1 MEDQNC
7 EGNARQQYVG
17 DCDQPQIKGELAN
30 NSILLVDDEKDICV
44 CLGHILRSTGHPVIT
59 CTNSINAVEFYKK
72 HYMSISLVI
81 LDVVMPV
88 MNGGDVF
95 LAMKAINPAIKAVMI
110 SGQCCEDVVT
120 KCMNEGALEF
130 VRKPFSASEII
141 GVVDRHILTSQ
152 PHLH

>member
-1 MEDQNC
+1 
-7 EGNARQQYVG
+7 
-17 DCDQPQIKGELAN
+17 
-30 NSILLVDDEKDICV
+30 
-44 CLGHILRSTGHPVIT
+44 
-59 CTNSINAVEFYKK
+59 
-72 HYMSISLVI
+72 
-81 LDVVMPV
+81 MPV
-88 MNGGDVF
+88 MNGGDTF
-95 LAMKAINPAIKAVMI
+95 LAMKTINPALKAVMI